1 MGGIQRW
8 PGGRNTPFSLSVS
21 PLAGTV
27 RAVVL
32 LPRPPPRPLVALS
45 PEQTPPDDGTS
56 VCVCV
61 YVCVHTCMHVH
72 VHVRKGGSKIVKWEG
87 WPGGRNTPFS
97 LSVSPRASCWNCKSS
112 GSPTATSGC
121 LVSRTN
127 TTWWWDICVCVC
139 EREREREWNSEM
151 GGVTWRNTPF
161 SLSVSPLA
169 RTVRAVVLLPRPL
182 VALSP
187 ERTPP
192 DDGTSVCVCV
202 WERERERERE
212 GVK

>member
-97 LSVSPRASCWNCKSS
+97 LSVSP
-112 GSPTATSGC
+112 
-121 LVSRTN
+121 
-127 TTWWWDICVCVC
+127 
-139 EREREREWNSEM
+139 
-151 GGVTWRNTPF
+151 
-161 SLSVSPLA
+161 LA
-169 RTVRAVVLLPRPL
+169 GTVRAVVLLPRLL

-202 WERERERERE
+202 RERERGSEIVKWE
-212 GVK
+212 GWPGGTHHSHSQSPLLLEL